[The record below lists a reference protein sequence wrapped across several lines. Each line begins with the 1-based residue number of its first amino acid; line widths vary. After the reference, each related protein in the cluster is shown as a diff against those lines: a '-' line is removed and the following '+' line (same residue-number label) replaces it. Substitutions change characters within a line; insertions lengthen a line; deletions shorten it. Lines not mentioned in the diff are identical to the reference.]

1 MAEKNPQLKPK
12 ANIDYE
18 IELQYDDCKTGEND
32 YGQWYMYKVKHEGKE
47 YIFFPTQYLH
57 SQLMCYSKGDIL
69 KIRKEEREDGKG
81 FNWHIK
87 AVNCNSKHEFEIPDD
102 KSNPPEYAKKI
113 VDRLEKRKEPDWDL
127 INGIKSWDIHIQVA
141 AKLAS
146 RTLPAKWSNQTAAKR
161 TDEWL
166 AIISNHY
173 RRATE
178 HIKLCE
184 NVFELRGVWEKY
196 KHIWSELLSEDE
208 FLMIEGLKD
217 ARKLAFEEPEE
228 TPDDVPF

>member
-12 ANIDYE
+12 ANCNYE

-47 YIFFPTQYLH
+47 YIFFPNQYLH
-57 SQLMCYSKGDIL
+57 SKLMCYSKGDVVIV
-69 KIRKEEREDGKG
+69 RKEERDDDKG
-81 FNWHIK
+81 FNWYVE
-87 AVNCNSKHEFEIPDD
+87 AVTGEQKHEFETPEP
-102 KSNPPEYAKKI
+102 KSEN
-113 VDRLEKRKEPDWDL
+113 KESSPNNKPNWDL
-127 INGIKSWDIHIQVA
+127 INGVKSWDIHIQVA

-178 HIKLCE
+178 HIKLCD

-196 KHIWSELLSEDE
+196 KHIWNELLTEDE
-208 FLMIEGLKD
+208 FVMLEGLKD

-228 TPDDVPF
+228 TPEDVPF